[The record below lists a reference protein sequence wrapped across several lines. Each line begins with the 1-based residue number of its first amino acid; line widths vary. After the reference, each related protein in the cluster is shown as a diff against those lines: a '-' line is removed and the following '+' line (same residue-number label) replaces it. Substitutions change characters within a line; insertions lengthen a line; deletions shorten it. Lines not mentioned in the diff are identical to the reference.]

1 MKRKRELTG
10 LQYAR
15 DNDEGDSV
23 GGTGVVALRMVDGD
37 RDGSDDGGTA
47 WIHVIGCE
55 GVENGITPILELNE
69 GIKLDMFRDGIH
81 PNEKGQRFEAG
92 LMKKYIG
99 I

>member
-1 MKRKRELTG
+1 M
-10 LQYAR
+10 
-15 DNDEGDSV
+15 
-23 GGTGVVALRMVDGD
+23 ALRMVDGD
-37 RDGSDDGGTA
+37 RNGSDGRGAA
-47 WIHVIGCE
+47 WVLVSGCE